1 ARRRASARTAPS
13 FGIISAACLGPAP
26 KASKRAQAIARAC
39 RGLTGSDVGSCTPL
53 PDCVIASATKTG
65 QDLAVATYGARPDQQ
80 GQLCG
85 NGTVDPGES
94 CDDGPANSPTGACT
108 DACEKARCGDS
119 KGGTGGEEGDPGSQ

>member
-53 PDCVIASATKTG
+53 PDCVIASATQTG
-65 QDLAVATYGARPDQQ
+65 HDLAVATYGARPDQQ

-85 NGTVDPGES
+85 NGVVDPGEG
-94 CDDGPANSPTGACT
+94 CDDGPGNRPTGEGT
-108 DACEKARCGDS
+108 DACPTARCGDG
-119 KGGTGGEEGDPGSQ
+119 KVGARGRGS